1 MNAII
6 TLDELINKNPKI
18 IIPPYQRGYIWGKG
32 RKDKSENSV
41 EHIIKSIKENIINPS
56 TPKPLFLQGLTV
68 SKDSKDSNSINVID
82 GQQRMTFFFLLLTCL
97 QYNKSEF
104 EINYNVRR
112 NEEGGARDFL
122 RSLIGKSVEELNE
135 IAKEDINE
143 SCQDLYFFKK
153 TIRTILSANIPK
165 DKIGIIMKNIR
176 FLYIEIPDNKAAT
189 IFTMMNGHKADMC
202 EEEIIKAELLRLVS
216 LSDDNS
222 EDIRWEQN
230 ALRSRYAREW
240 DKWLYWW
247 NQEKVKEFYRTEGR
261 TMGWLLRTYFAHCA
275 EGKKQFSFECFKE
288 ICLRGEKPELSAK
301 QTFYNLRHLQKSF
314 EDVYNSAYEKDKNK
328 RLHNIIGAILLLLSK
343 VDRSKFIIDY
353 FGNKRSFEVSEYY
366 KIIFLEN
373 SLSHTQ
379 IITFLLGNDLEE
391 LKTKKNE
398 MLRSLSSDNLYCED
412 NSYAFLQLL
421 RRNIEEDTK
430 LGRPFD
436 FKIWKERSLEHIFP
450 KSKVFDSE
458 ISKSEEIEDNSEDI
472 LDRSQFNGNG
482 SEHCIGNL
490 VLLYKNENSKF
501 GAKTVEEKKSIYFQL
516 EDDANPFRSRHL
528 LHSMSVFAK
537 SSWGV
542 KEIQENKESI
552 LNEIKNY
559 YGIEI

>member
-6 TLDELINKNPKI
+6 SLGDLIAQNPI
-18 IIPPYQRGYIWGKG
+18 ITIPPYQRGYIWGKN
-32 RKDKSENSV
+32 RKDTSENSV
-41 EHIIKSIKENIINPS
+41 EHILRNIRDSILTPS
-56 TPKPLFLQGLTV
+56 IPKKLFLQGLTV
-68 SKDSKDSNSINVID
+68 SEISDGISVID

-97 QYNKSEF
+97 QYKNNMQ
-104 EINYNVRR
+104 IRYNVRR
-112 NEEGGARDFL
+112 DNCVGGAGEFL
-122 RSLIGKSVEELNE
+122 RSIIGKSTDELHE
-135 IAKEDINE
+135 MAKEDMNE
-143 SCQDLYFFKK
+143 KFQDLYFFKK
-153 TIRTILSANIPK
+153 TIRTILAENIPHERIN
-165 DKIGIIMKNIR
+165 DILTNIR
-176 FLYIEIPDNKAAT
+176 FLYIVIPDRKAST
-189 IFTMMNGHKADMC
+189 VFTMMNGNKADMS

-247 NQEKVKEFYRTEGR
+247 NQNKVREFYRTEEH
-261 TMGWLLRTYFAHCA
+261 TMGWLLRTYFVRRAQ
-275 EGKKQFSFECFKE
+275 GKKQFSFENFKE
-288 ICLRGEKPELSAK
+288 TCLLGENPELSAK
-301 QTFYNLRHLQKSF
+301 QTFYDLRHLQKSF
-314 EDVYNSAYEKDKNK
+314 EDIYNSAYETERKK
-328 RLHNIIGAILLLLSK
+328 RLHNIIGAILLLLPK
-343 VDRSKFIIDY
+343 GDRSKFIIDY
-353 FGNKRSFEVSEYY
+353 FAHANSFDVCDYY
-366 KIIFLEN
+366 KIIFLE
-373 SLSHTQ
+373 SGLSHSQ
-379 IITFLLGNDLEE
+379 IIKYLSNIDADEE
-391 LKTKKNE
+391 LKTKKIE
-398 MLRSLSSDNLYCED
+398 MLRSLSSDNLYNED

-450 KSKVFDSE
+450 KSKVFDSV
-458 ISKSEEIEDNSEDI
+458 SNQIEAGEGNNEDM
-472 LDRSQFNGNG
+472 LDRSKFYGNG

-501 GAKTVEEKKSIYFQL
+501 GAKTVEEKKSIYFQVDE
-516 EDDANPFRSRHL
+516 EDKPFRSRHL

-537 SSWGV
+537 SSWGIR
-542 KEIQENKESI
+542 EIQENKESI

>member
-6 TLDELINKNPKI
+6 SLDDLIAQNPI
-18 IIPPYQRGYIWGKG
+18 ITIPPYQRGYIWGKN
-32 RKDKSENSV
+32 RKDTSENSV
-41 EHIIKSIKENIINPS
+41 EHILRSIRDSILTPS
-56 TPKPLFLQGLTV
+56 VPKQLFLQGLTV
-68 SKDSKDSNSINVID
+68 SKTSDGISVID

-97 QYNKSEF
+97 QYKNNMQ
-104 EINYNVRR
+104 IRYNVRR
-112 NEEGGARDFL
+112 DNCVGGAGEFL
-122 RSLIGKSVEELNE
+122 RSIIGKSTDELHE
-135 IAKEDINE
+135 MAKEDTNE
-143 SCQDLYFFKK
+143 KFQDLYFFKK
-153 TIRTILSANIPK
+153 TIRTILAENIPHERIN
-165 DKIGIIMKNIR
+165 DILTNIR
-176 FLYIEIPDNKAAT
+176 FLYIVIPDRKAST
-189 IFTMMNGHKADMC
+189 VFTMMNGNKADMS

-247 NQEKVKEFYRTEGR
+247 NQNKVREFYRTEEH
-261 TMGWLLRTYFAHCA
+261 TMGWLLRTYFVRRAQ
-275 EGKKQFSFECFKE
+275 GKKQFSFENFKE
-288 ICLRGEKPELSAK
+288 TCLLGENPELSAK
-301 QTFYNLRHLQKSF
+301 QTFYDLRHLQKSF
-314 EDVYNSAYEKDKNK
+314 EDIYNSAYETERKK
-328 RLHNIIGAILLLLSK
+328 RLHNIIGAILLLLPK
-343 VDRSKFIIDY
+343 GDRSKFIIDY
-353 FGNKRSFEVSEYY
+353 FAHANSFDVCDYY
-366 KIIFLEN
+366 KIIFLE
-373 SLSHTQ
+373 SGLSHSQ
-379 IITFLLGNDLEE
+379 IIKYLSNIDTDEE
-391 LKTKKNE
+391 LKTKKIE
-398 MLRSLSSDNLYCED
+398 MLRSLSSDNLYNED

-450 KSKVFDSE
+450 KSKVFDSV
-458 ISKSEEIEDNSEDI
+458 SNQIEAGEGNNEDM
-472 LDRSQFNGNG
+472 LDRSKFNGNG

-501 GAKTVEEKKSIYFQL
+501 GAKTVEEKKSIYFQVDE
-516 EDDANPFRSRHL
+516 EDKPFRSRHL

-537 SSWGV
+537 SSWGIR
-542 KEIQENKESI
+542 EIQENKESI